1 MAFDACME
9 LTAVQSA
16 IESADEIL
24 GGKVKAS
31 HTWLQKFDCL
41 TQFLNDTDNIDNGQI
56 IQVFIECL
64 QPLKVRYNRTH
75 TVIHK
80 ISINIF
86 DAFFPPLELFGRFSI
101 RNISLCV
108 NHETCSVAVDKSTL

>member
-80 ISINIF
+80 IS
-86 DAFFPPLELFGRFSI
+86 
-101 RNISLCV
+101 V
-108 NHETCSVAVDKSTL
+108 